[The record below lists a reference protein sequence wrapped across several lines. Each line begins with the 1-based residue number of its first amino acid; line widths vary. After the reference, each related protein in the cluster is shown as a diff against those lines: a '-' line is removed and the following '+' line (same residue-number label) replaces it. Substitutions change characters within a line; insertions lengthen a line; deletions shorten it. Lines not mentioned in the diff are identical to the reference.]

1 MTCTRSK
8 HIPSLRQY
16 LNFASKLYAN
26 GSIVCWETSDETD
39 RGSVWHLEI
48 YIGGQSLYIAQY
60 TCIMYC
66 TLYIVTPWS
75 LYWTPIMIK
84 LTCWS
89 IVLTLLPGLDL
100 KIILQIAARVGMKAN
115 IYDFCIPHRYLQYI
129 TLRNCAIVLLSWN
142 YLESRSYRSTIS
154 QLKSLVTL
162 GWMCD
167 PSTIGLNDH
176 NENKMR
182 MMKEFELVEIPRQLH
197 CLLNLDNLSPADGK
211 INWKWISKAEI
222 EIQGIQTG
230 VKWKYAWGSCPQIL
244 SSLSRKISIGR
255 SSCTEC

>member
-16 LNFASKLYAN
+16 LIFASKLYAN

-39 RGSVWHLEI
+39 RESMWHLEI
-48 YIGGQSLYIAQY
+48 YIGGQSYIAQY
-60 TCIMYC
+60 TCIVHC
-66 TLYIVTPWS
+66 DTL
-75 LYWTPIMIK
+75 K
-84 LTCWS
+84 S
-89 IVLTLLPGLDL
+89 ILDADHDKVDML
-100 KIILQIAARVGMKAN
+100 VHCAQLATGSPFENYFANSCKSRIEGAN
-115 IYDFCIPHRYLQYI
+115 IYSFCIPERNLQYI
-129 TLRNCAIVLLSWN
+129 ALRNCAIGLLSWN
-142 YLESRSYRSTIS
+142 YLESRSYRSSIS

-167 PSTIGLNDH
+167 PSTIGLNDY